1 MATAVIASILVVL
14 LLASVILVITAV
26 ILYNRLVSLRHAVR
40 KAWSDIDVLLKQRY
54 DEIPKLVEIC
64 KGYMRHERE
73 TLEAVIRARNRA
85 AGAKTV
91 AEHRAADGAL
101 AGLLSGLFA
110 LSEDYPELKANQ
122 NFLNLQR
129 RISGLEDRIADRR
142 ELYNAQVNSYNVRLE
157 QVPDVV
163 IARLMSF
170 QPEELYT
177 LERPDQRESPE
188 VSFA

>member
-1 MATAVIASILVVL
+1 MS
-14 LLASVILVITAV
+14 LALITAV
-26 ILYNRLVSLRHAVR
+26 LAVLLIGCLLICVFAVSLYNRLVSLRHAVR

-64 KGYMRHERE
+64 KGYMKHEQE
-73 TLEAVIRARNRA
+73 TLERVIQARNRA
-85 AGAKTV
+85 ATARGV

-101 AGLLSGLFA
+101 AGMLSGLFA

-129 RISGLEDRIADRR
+129 RISGLEDQIADRR
-142 ELYNAQVNSYNVRLE
+142 ELYNAQVNNYNVRIE
-157 QVPDVV
+157 QVPDVF
-163 IARLMSF
+163 IARAMAF
-170 QPEELYT
+170 NPEELYT
-177 LERPDQRESPE
+177 IEETHRESPQ